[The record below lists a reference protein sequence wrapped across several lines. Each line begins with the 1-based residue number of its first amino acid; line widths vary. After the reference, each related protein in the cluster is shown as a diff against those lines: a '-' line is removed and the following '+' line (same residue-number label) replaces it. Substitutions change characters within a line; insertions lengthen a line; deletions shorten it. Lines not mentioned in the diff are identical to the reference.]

1 MSVVNRCQ
9 LDVQMASARQQWEL
23 AAAARH
29 AGEQDMN
36 DEWQMRCVLSGL
48 IGAATALSRDG

>member
-1 MSVVNRCQ
+1 MSVVSRRQ
-9 LDVQMASARQQWEL
+9 LASSRQQWEL

-29 AGEQDMN
+29 AAEQDMN